1 MRKYIIPIITLSVAL
16 TTSCSLDKDPISDF
30 SEVTMG
36 GGQTGTPSYTTRD
49 EIKTAYDNIYT
60 FIKGS
65 GQEFWMLDFA
75 ANTEV
80 RSDNAYAGTIDLP
93 VVSVEKNAQD
103 AANSNISRDWRNY
116 LVGVSRANVVLANID
131 NITDSALTETE
142 RKQWK
147 AEAQILRAWMY
158 YDMVR
163 LWGNVPLLVIAN
175 VPPITSENL
184 DEIYPLLYPKE
195 RNSVAEV
202 YADIIAN
209 LEAAVQNA
217 PAPQSGN
224 KFLLSRAVANALLA
238 KVYAEK
244 PVRDYAKTI
253 QYCDAVIADGF
264 TLVADYADL
273 FQLNS
278 TNTDAKLRNSSESIF
293 EITYEGG
300 GCWVGGIFGKNYTN
314 PNSTISWRRWV
325 CPSRDLIAAFDAEGD
340 TVRKNQ
346 AIVYE
351 KVEYEN
357 YYPADNYPFVYK
369 FRSSSSSVIKLRLAD
384 ILLMKAEALVAT
396 GDLSGAATLVN
407 QVRARVGL
415 AALSSSVTASADAMK
430 TAVLNER
437 RLELAFEG
445 HRWFDLLRYDVAVET
460 MNTLNSRDSGRL
472 AMKTM
477 TEALT
482 IYPVPQSELD
492 ITPTLGQNPEY

>member
-1 MRKYIIPIITLSVAL
+1 MKKYIIPIVIVSVTLV
-16 TTSCSLDKDPISDF
+16 SCSLDKDPISEF
-30 SEVTMG
+30 SEKNTEQQSGTGSAIATKADM
-36 GGQTGTPSYTTRD
+36 QTRY
-49 EIKTAYDNIYT
+49 EALYT
-60 FIKGS
+60 FMRGS
-65 GQEFWMLDFA
+65 GQEFWALDFLQ
-75 ANTEV
+75 NTET
-80 RSDNAYAGTIDLP
+80 RADNSYAGSISTAEIVQIEQNGQDQTNKN
-93 VVSVEKNAQD
+93 VV
-103 AANSNISRDWRNY
+103 RDWKSY
-116 LVGVSRANVVLANID
+116 LRGINLANVVIANVD
-131 NITDSALTETE
+131 KVPDTDLTSLE

-147 AEAQILRAWMY
+147 AEAKILKAWMLF
-158 YDMVR
+158 DMVR
-163 LWGNVPLLVIAN
+163 FWGDVPLPSLET
-175 VPPITSENL
+175 PEITSDNITETYNL
-184 DEIYPLLYPKE
+184 LFPKRSSVLDVYNEIKT
-195 RNSVAEV
+195 
-202 YADIIAN
+202 N
-209 LEAAVQNA
+209 LEEAVNDA
-217 PAPQSGN
+217 PAVNTGN

-244 PVRDYAKTI
+244 PIRDYAKTI
-253 QYCDAVIADGF
+253 QYCNAVIADGF
-264 TLVADYADL
+264 SLVADYADL

-351 KVEYEN
+351 SVSYSN

-369 FRSSSSSVIKLRLAD
+369 FRSSSNSVIKLRLAD
-384 ILLMKAEALVAT
+384 ILLLKAEALVAT

-415 AALSSSVTASADAMK
+415 AALPSSVTASADAMK
-430 TAVLNER
+430 TAVLKER

-482 IYPVPQSELD
+482 VYPIPQSEIDKNPNLK
-492 ITPTLGQNPEY
+492 QNPGY

>member
-1 MRKYIIPIITLSVAL
+1 MKKYIIPIVALSVAFI
-16 TTSCSLDKDPISDF
+16 SCDLDKDPISDF

-36 GGQTGTPSYTTRD
+36 DGNTASTSYQTRD
-49 EIKTAYDNIYT
+49 EIKTAYNNIYT

-80 RSDNAYAGTIDLP
+80 RSDNAYAGTTDLP
-93 VVSVEKNAQD
+93 VVSVEKNTQD
-103 AANSNISRDWRNY
+103 ASNSNITRDWRNY
-116 LVGVSRANVVLANID
+116 LVGVARANILLANID
-131 NITDSALTETE
+131 NITDTALTETE

-163 LWGNVPLLVIAN
+163 FWGEVPLIPAVNI
-175 VPPITSENL
+175 PSITSDNI
-184 DEIYPLLYPKE
+184 DEVYPLLYPEK
-195 RNSVAEV
+195 RHSVAEV

-369 FRSSSSSVIKLRLAD
+369 YRSSSSSVIKLRLAD
-384 ILLMKAEALVAT
+384 ILLLKAEALVAT

-492 ITPTLGQNPEY
+492 ITPTLGQNPGY